1 MEPDGGYR
9 EGVQK
14 RGRGAAKAV
23 LQLNDMLNDIFF
35 RRIDTKDPYWNES
48 AGQLALGICLLLL
61 SLGEKLNMKNLLKWR
76 YEKLADGTL
85 DKCFRN
91 FADGRRDLPKPC
103 GLFGYDGREH
113 KVLHKVNL

>member
-1 MEPDGGYR
+1 MRDPQRSSRHMEPDGGYR

-14 RGRGAAKAV
+14 RGRGAQKAV

-35 RRIDTKDPYWNES
+35 RRVDTKDPYWNES

-61 SLGEKLNMKNLLKWR
+61 ALGEKLNMKNLLKWR

-85 DKCFRN
+85 VNASEIC
-91 FADGRRDLPKPC
+91 RRTARSTKTL
-103 GLFGYDGREH
+103 R
-113 KVLHKVNL
+113 VIWV